1 MADELESKAKDLLWE
16 NLTDEQRTAATMVAY
31 VVLCGEEV
39 QSFFNKMADA
49 FKSVSGEES

>member
-16 NLTDEQRTAATMVAY
+16 NLTDEQRTAAKMVAY

-49 FKSVSGEES
+49 FSVSGEES